1 MCLQQADTRACNAD
15 NDLMAVVSTDILQH
29 CGDEVILG
37 RVVKT
42 IAFDKHLDRRRHER
56 IRKWQ

>member
-1 MCLQQADTRACNAD
+1 
-15 NDLMAVVSTDILQH
+15 MAVVSTDILQH

-42 IAFDKHLDRRRHER
+42 FTFDKHLDRERHER
-56 IRKWQ
+56 VCNWQ